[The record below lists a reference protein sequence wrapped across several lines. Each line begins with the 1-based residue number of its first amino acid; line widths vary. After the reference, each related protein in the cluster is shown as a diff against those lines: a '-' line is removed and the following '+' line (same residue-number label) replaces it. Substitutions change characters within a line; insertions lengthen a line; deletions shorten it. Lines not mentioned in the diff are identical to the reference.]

1 MSSPMSNT
9 VDDATIRATLSA
21 FEATM
26 ADVNAAM
33 QTVDAIGASVQWSG
47 EAANRYRTSL
57 ADWITG
63 VRQVQDGLEML
74 RTAMTQHLSIS
85 SNAEDEASANAQ
97 WYA

>member
-1 MSSPMSNT
+1 MTTPMSNT
-9 VDDATIRATLSA
+9 VDDATIRATLNA
-21 FEATM
+21 FEVTM

-33 QTVDAIGASVQWSG
+33 QAVDAVSASVQWSG

-63 VRQVQDGLEML
+63 VKQVRDGLEQL
-74 RTAMTQHLSIS
+74 RTAMSQHLNIS
-85 SNAEDEASANAQ
+85 SNAEDEASTNAQ